1 MKQSAV
7 HHFYAFQDGDVL
19 SDNMGVIIDEGFGL
33 KQYWDAAAGKVTNT
47 DFTKHP
53 ATLFPQPFSAQAG
66 AIIVPEDAG
75 SGWYYNNDESAAAV
89 ITFDA
94 NGKSTGVFVGLFEK
108 TSVSMNGKIFPALK
122 IVGNLATKEDHTDKT
137 IYYKSI
143 YRNRQVTCHK
153 VIPIVESAGSSY
165 EVNLSVLGQDGAG
178 DNVLTNDND
187 WVQYTATLKN
197 AGNDVTSDL
206 SFVFQKLQDGAWIDM
221 VNKSGL
227 AEININSA
235 SASIKL
241 YNAAVEGIELY
252 RCLIKHDNNQY
263 IKAFEVTDTHDPFYI
278 FDGCNIQGESVAVGQ
293 KVTFNPQIYDRS
305 TNELATGSY
314 ATSNWTFEY
323 SFVNS
328 KTGAIITDI
337 TKDNLDYDKITTN
350 GGGISTVIEAS
361 V

>member
-19 SDNMGVIIDEGFGL
+19 SDNMGVIIDEGYGL
-33 KQYWDAAAGKVTNT
+33 KQYWDAAAEKVTNT

-53 ATLFPQPFSAQAG
+53 ATLFPEPYSAQYG

-75 SGWYYNNDESAAAV
+75 SGWYYNNDQSAAAV

-108 TSVSMNGKIFPALK
+108 TTVSMNGKVFPALK

-137 IYYKSI
+137 IYYKST

-187 WVQYTATLKN
+187 WVKYTAILKN
-197 AGNDVTSDL
+197 AGIDVTSDL
-206 SFVFQKLQDGAWIDM
+206 TFAFQKLQVGNWVDLI
-221 VNKSGL
+221 NKSGL
-227 AEININSA
+227 VEISINSA
-235 SASIKL
+235 SATIKL
-241 YNAAVEGIELY
+241 FNAAVEGIELY
-252 RCLIKHDNNQY
+252 RCVITHDSIQY
-263 IKAFEVTDTHDPFYI
+263 IKTFEVTDTHDPFYI
-278 FDGCNIQGESVAVGQ
+278 VDGCNIQGESVAAGQ
-293 KVTFNPQIYDRS
+293 SVTFDPKIYDRS

-314 ATSNWTFEY
+314 ATANWLFEF

-328 KTGAIITDI
+328 KTGALISGI
-337 TKDNLDYDKITTN
+337 TKNSLDYDKIVTN
-350 GGGISTVIEAS
+350 GGGIATVIEAS
-361 V
+361 I